1 MTLAK
6 CEKCGYIK
14 DFSLLQGEPC
24 PNCGDT
30 SIGVVAPDN
39 LNESVE
45 RLNKAINDEQ
55 EEKYNSAFE
64 EAYNSVKLIQN
75 EINKLRNAFASL
87 SNNYHKKFKNFSNN
101 WQKVQSTLQRKHQG
115 YSVNKVEVQKVI
127 KAAED
132 AITLYVL
139 GNNENAKIKT

>member
-1 MTLAK
+1 M
-6 CEKCGYIK
+6 
-14 DFSLLQGEPC
+14 LQGEPC

-30 SIGVVAPDN
+30 SIRVVAPDN

-115 YSVNKVEVQKVI
+115 YSVNKIEVQKVI